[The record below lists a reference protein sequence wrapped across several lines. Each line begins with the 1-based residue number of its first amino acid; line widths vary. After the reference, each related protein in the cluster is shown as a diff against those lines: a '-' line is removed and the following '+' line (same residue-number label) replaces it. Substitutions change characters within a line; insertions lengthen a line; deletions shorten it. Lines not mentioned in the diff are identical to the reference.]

1 MKWIV
6 LLYATFLFFIQGSTD
21 ISSPDKEDPQLFKKE
36 GIIDLHI
43 MGDIKKLMKD
53 RGDESSYHQMKL
65 FYREEGQASMA
76 HDFKIKTRGNFRRK
90 RGNCKYPPLRLN
102 FPKKMIPEGSIFQ
115 GQDKLKLVM
124 PCKGD
129 QFVAREYLAYKL
141 YNQISPLSFKVRLVR
156 LTFEDIKKNK
166 RSKEILAFLI
176 EDEDL
181 MAKRNGGKIQED
193 QSFKP
198 RQLEPKEFLR
208 MSLFQYMIG
217 NTDWSIQF
225 NHNIKILEKEGFEM
239 PIAVAYDFDHSGVVS
254 APYAHP
260 AAALQ
265 MSSVQERRF
274 RGYCMDMDDPGLR
287 EIIQDFLDAKEEV
300 LKVIEEEEILESRDK
315 KFLRKYIGE
324 FYKTLL
330 DNKKRVEDLS
340 YPCNPNGTGNVVIR
354 GLDN

>member
-1 MKWIV
+1 MKWII
-6 LLYATFLFFIQGSTD
+6 LLYTTFLFFVQGSID
-21 ISSPDKEDPQLFKKE
+21 ASFSDKKEPELFKED
-36 GIIDLHI
+36 GIIELQI
-43 MGDIKKLMKD
+43 MGDIKTLMKD

-65 FYREEGQASMA
+65 FYHEEGKASMA

-141 YNQISPLSFKVRLVR
+141 YNQISPLSFKVRLVK

-166 RSKEILAFLI
+166 RSKEILSFLI

-181 MAKRNGGKIQED
+181 MAKRNGGKIEED
-193 QSFKP
+193 QKFKP
-198 RQLEPKEFLR
+198 QQLDPKEFLR

-225 NHNIKILEKEGFEM
+225 NHNIKILEKEGYEKN
-239 PIAVAYDFDHSGVVS
+239 IAVAYDFDHSGVVS
-254 APYAHP
+254 APYAQP
-260 AAALQ
+260 ASALQ

-274 RGYCMDMDDPGLR
+274 RGYCIEMNDPNLR
-287 EIIQDFLDAKEEV
+287 EVIQDFLDAKDNV
-300 LKVIEEEEILESRDK
+300 MKVIEEEEMLSIKDK
-315 KFLRKYIGE
+315 KFLSRYIAD
-324 FYKTLL
+324 FYKNLL
-330 DNKKRVEDLS
+330 DDKKRVEDLK

-354 GLDN
+354 GLNN